1 MFKKYN
7 DTPAAIA
14 LGLFL
19 LGALF
24 YGLQLAFMTDYFLA
38 THEIDIAAIPLTR
51 ALGAAYLG
59 FSVGLILT
67 FVNGPDGQRTFFIAL
82 SVAQVLSFVF
92 LWQAR
97 ITGGFENVLLE
108 DLIAISVLT
117 VLLLFGFFKLRSRL

>member
-14 LGLFL
+14 IGIFL
-19 LGALF
+19 IGALF
-24 YGLQLAFMTDYFLA
+24 YAVQLVFMAESWLA
-38 THEIDIAAIPLTR
+38 AHAIGPEAIPVAR
-51 ALGAAYLG
+51 VLGATYFG
-59 FSVGLILT
+59 FSVGMVLT